1 MGKSTEDIPGWDEY
15 HGFGRIN
22 AFKALSVGVS
32 STTTPIL
39 NSTLRITPNPANG
52 SFRVT
57 RQTALSGMCSLYD
70 GQGKLVFQT
79 KLDQQTT
86 FDLQTNLP
94 NGLYWMRIKTAET
107 LEMGRVMIQR

>member
-1 MGKSTEDIPGWDEY
+1 
-15 HGFGRIN
+15 
-22 AFKALSVGVS
+22 
-32 STTTPIL
+32 
-39 NSTLRITPNPANG
+39 
-52 SFRVT
+52 
-57 RQTALSGMCSLYD
+57 MCSLYD